1 MQVMEHVEE
10 LLRKQNL
17 SVAKR
22 DLHEGRH
29 HGAKLRQAVTNPIR
43 KEVKPLW
50 VSSKHHMRPVSFRG

>member
-22 DLHEGRH
+22 DLHEGRQQ
-29 HGAKLRQAVTNPIR
+29 GAKLHQAVTRLIR
-43 KEVKPLW
+43 KEVKPL
-50 VSSKHHMRPVSFRG
+50 